1 MGDFLAHHA
10 LMHGFFDEADI
21 FNVELTAKQ
30 IQLIMARGLV
40 SALNGKSTAVELG
53 DKLSTNWAMIKI
65 SY

>member
-1 MGDFLAHHA
+1 
-10 LMHGFFDEADI
+10 MHGSFDEADI